1 MDKGAHTDIQT
12 NRPIASVDAERDNAA
27 KSKLEQKAKLSSL
40 SKTEAGAIL
49 ISMIKKSLTAR
60 INVLIQN
67 DPEAKAFNDM
77 LNRVGATE
85 VDGKKAAEELASRY
99 FEPGKAPGV

>member
-1 MDKGAHTDIQT
+1 
-12 NRPIASVDAERDNAA
+12 
-27 KSKLEQKAKLSSL
+27 
-40 SKTEAGAIL
+40 
-49 ISMIKKSLTAR
+49 MIKKSLTAR